1 MQEGDRHN
9 KLLVC
14 LIMINLRYKVFKLS
28 YVFPELKGSFKQDMF
43 VTLTI
48 Y

>member
-14 LIMINLRYKVFKLS
+14 LIMINLDIRFLNIELS
-28 YVFPELKGSFKQDMF
+28 VSRTEGL
-43 VTLTI
+43 I
-48 Y
+48 